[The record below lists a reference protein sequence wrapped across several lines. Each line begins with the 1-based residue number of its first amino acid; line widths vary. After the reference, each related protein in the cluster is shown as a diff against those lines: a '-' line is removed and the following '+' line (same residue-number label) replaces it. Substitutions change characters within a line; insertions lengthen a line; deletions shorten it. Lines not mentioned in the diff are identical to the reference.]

1 MCVGASVRAHPENI
15 ALNGTV
21 TSHPSPLHN
30 DPPWKDKHPWDWSE
44 RNAPDGNTP
53 NRLQWTYYRLFV
65 WADGI
70 WGTNMKTYANYRHNA
85 PYSWTFSGKRTPRTE
100 GGNLWEKHG
109 FVGWQ
114 CSLSSHVS
122 CADGPAQKDREDTR
136 FGRITWAQN
145 KWATIKAMSK
155 YICECLAT
163 SMAVSENAGPKL
175 VGSQIS

>member
-1 MCVGASVRAHPENI
+1 MYLNIYIYFIHVCVGASVRAHPENI

-53 NRLQWTYYRLFV
+53 NRLQSTYYRLFV

-70 WGTNMKTYANYRHNA
+70 WGTKMKTYANYRHNA

-100 GGNLWEKHG
+100 DGKPLRKTRVCRLAVFLVVSRFLRGWTCPEKQRGHKIWTDNLGTK
-109 FVGWQ
+109 
-114 CSLSSHVS
+114 
-122 CADGPAQKDREDTR
+122 
-136 FGRITWAQN
+136 QN
-145 KWATIKAMSK
+145 
-155 YICECLAT
+155 
-163 SMAVSENAGPKL
+163 GQP
-175 VGSQIS
+175 

>member
-1 MCVGASVRAHPENI
+1 MAQSPAIPAPCITTHLERTSIHETGLSETH
-15 ALNGTV
+15 LMV
-21 TSHPSPLHN
+21 THRIVSNEHIIVC
-30 DPPWKDKHPWDWSE
+30 
-44 RNAPDGNTP
+44 
-53 NRLQWTYYRLFV
+53 LFV